1 MMRVFF
7 TGTSQFFFFTQQVVS
22 YIVILS
28 FNLFVCRE
36 LPELAKFFLK
46 YESVLSVN
54 FQDLKPSK
62 GFEERRNKVQ
72 LYTNPSPSKVLFFK
86 LICYRKIET
95 LKLCPNTHLLQE
107 IALRYPI
114 YIPSRYLSLT
124 VQMLENFFKILRH
137 VPQGLVLHQLRVTE
151 FISWLLNLFNKG
163 HSKKVSSIQK
173 LRRYSI
179 VVAALSKGK

>member
-95 LKLCPNTHLLQE
+95 LKFCPNTHLLQE
-107 IALRYPI
+107 VALRYPV
-114 YIPSRYLSLT
+114 YLLGTSHLLCRCSRIFS
-124 VQMLENFFKILRH
+124 R
-137 VPQGLVLHQLRVTE
+137 
-151 FISWLLNLFNKG
+151 S
-163 HSKKVSSIQK
+163 
-173 LRRYSI
+173 
-179 VVAALSKGK
+179 